1 MSRSSIDID
10 QVIEM
15 ALKDNVSFE
24 SIELVCGLSEKEVIQ
39 LMKKNISNRAFVSW
53 RKRVKGR
60 SSKHHKKNMDPK

>member
-15 ALKDNVSFE
+15 ALKDDVSFE

-39 LMKKNISNRAFVSW
+39 LMKKTFQIVLLFHGE
-53 RKRVKGR
+53 KG
-60 SSKHHKKNMDPK
+60 